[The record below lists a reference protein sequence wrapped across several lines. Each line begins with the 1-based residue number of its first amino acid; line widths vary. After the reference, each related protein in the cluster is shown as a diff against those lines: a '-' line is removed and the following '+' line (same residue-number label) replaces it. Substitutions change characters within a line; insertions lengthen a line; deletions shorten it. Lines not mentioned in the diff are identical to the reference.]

1 MHSTG
6 EDASSSLYSNRAN
19 SRWPGKHA
27 ALPQQRFA
35 IRIAAISVAVAS
47 DVFLLFAANLTA
59 TYIRFGNISG
69 STMSDMLVVVVLA
82 FLLAGVALEGYRLNI
97 LKRPVQSVV
106 RMLFALAIATGFAF
120 AAAFAFQAGAV
131 YSRLETGYMLVAAAV
146 YLIAARFVYKAFLDR
161 LSDVIDPCV
170 LVLGP
175 APEAKNPRSTIDRM
189 IPPQPPD
196 LADPVALERTYAE
209 IRHADRII
217 LAIGEKTERA
227 AWARYVRMIGI
238 EAEIIEP
245 DLQDIAVLGMSH
257 WQGAPTLI
265 VARAALNFGE
275 RALKRAF
282 DLLVG
287 GVLLLVTAPMLL
299 ALMVLIKHGSPGPA
313 IFAQWRVGRN
323 NNRYRCYKLRTMYDD
338 MQDLHGEHSAERDDV
353 RITRIGKFLRR
364 TSLDE
369 FPQLW
374 NVVRG
379 DMSLVGPRPHA
390 LGSVAAGSLF
400 WEAVPNYW
408 SRHAMRPGMT
418 GLAQVRGLRGAT
430 RTRLDLE
437 RRVAA
442 DLEYINGWSI
452 WLDIKILLQTARV
465 LLHREAY

>member
-1 MHSTG
+1 MHSIR
-6 EDASSSLYSNRAN
+6 EDASGSLPSDRAN
-19 SRWPGKHA
+19 VPWLGRFA
-27 ALPQQRFA
+27 ALPRQRFA
-35 IRIAAISVAVAS
+35 IRIAAIAVAVTS
-47 DVFLLFAANLTA
+47 DVLLLFSASLTA
-59 TYIRFGNISG
+59 TFIRFGNISD
-69 STMSDMLVVVVLA
+69 STTSDMLLVVVLA
-82 FLLAGVALEGYRLNI
+82 FLLAGVALDGYRLSV
-97 LKRPVQSVV
+97 LKHPVQSTV
-106 RMLFALAIATGFAF
+106 RMLLALAIATGFAF
-120 AAAFAFQAGAV
+120 AAAFALQAGAI
-131 YSRLETGYMLVAAAV
+131 YSRLETGYMLVAAAI
-146 YLIAARFVYKAFLDR
+146 YLTAARFAYTSMFDR
-161 LSDVIDPCV
+161 LSDVIDPRV
-170 LVLGP
+170 LILGP
-175 APEAKNPRSTIDRM
+175 APEASNARSRVDRF
-189 IPPQPPD
+189 IPPAPPD
-196 LADPVALERTYAE
+196 LADPDALERTYAE

-217 LAIGEKTERA
+217 LAFGEKSERA

-245 DLQDIAVLGMSH
+245 DLHDIAVLGMSH

-282 DLLVG
+282 DLVVG
-287 GVLLLVTAPMLL
+287 GVLLLFAAPMLL
-299 ALMVLIKHGSPGPA
+299 TLMVLIKRDSPGPA

-323 NNRYRCYKLRTMYDD
+323 NSRYRCYKLRTMYHD
-338 MQDLHGEHSAERDDV
+338 MQDPQGERSAERDDV

-374 NVVRG
+374 NVIRG

-430 RTRLDLE
+430 QTRQDIE

-442 DLEYINGWSI
+442 DLEYINSWSI
-452 WLDIKILLQTARV
+452 WLDIKILLQTVRV
-465 LLHREAY
+465 LLHRDAY